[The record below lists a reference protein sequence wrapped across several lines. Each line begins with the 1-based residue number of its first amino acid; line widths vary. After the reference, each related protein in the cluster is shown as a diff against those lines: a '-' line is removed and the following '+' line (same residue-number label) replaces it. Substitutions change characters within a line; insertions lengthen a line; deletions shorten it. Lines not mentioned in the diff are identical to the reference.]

1 MHVPLCTC
9 VDGGGALKDRQ
20 LGPREAERLGFITAS
35 LKRVTCPHVV
45 WVEGAGRQGG
55 ALWPH
60 QDFILS
66 HLALPPLSQCPEA
79 QYHVLP
85 AVPSEGDFRA
95 VSCLSELTKDWKA
108 RGICCEGQAAVAAE
122 DGEDL

>member
-1 MHVPLCTC
+1 M
-9 VDGGGALKDRQ
+9 GGGALKDRQ

-45 WVEGAGRQGG
+45 WVEGAGGGQGG

-79 QYHVLP
+79 KYHVLP